1 VWAAGVDAFF
11 DRRYST
17 ALARFREA
25 DRLVPNLVDVK
36 HLLREAE
43 ENVKNPPPRPFP
55 WAWVAVGVT
64 LVSLGAYGGT
74 GVKRWRRNRYRVLPV
89 QVVGFME
96 SGQNPVLLDVR
107 TKTDYET
114 SPLKLPRAIRLDPD
128 EVDGGSSTSAWIPPM
143 PSETATVERVRRRR
157 VAEAKD
163 KTLLIGLRAGSKDG
177 DGRQA
182 HEHLTA
188 ATTMYREMDMRFWL
202 EQAEVEVREL

>member
-1 VWAAGVDAFF
+1 MPPSYDA
-11 DRRYST
+11 RGCRSSLYY
-17 ALARFREA
+17 AR
-25 DRLVPNLVDVK
+25 LSK

-43 ENVKNPPPRPFP
+43 EKVKNPPPRPFP

-89 QVVGFME
+89 QVIGLME

-128 EVDGGSSTSAWIPPM
+128 EVDGGQFHLGVDPM
-143 PSETATVERVRRRR
+143 
-157 VAEAKD
+157 
-163 KTLLIGLRAGSKDG
+163 
-177 DGRQA
+177 
-182 HEHLTA
+182 
-188 ATTMYREMDMRFWL
+188 
-202 EQAEVEVREL
+202 